1 MKIASESDANGSY
14 ISAFNANLTDYSDA
28 DLNMFVCSFALFSK
42 RSLYVSRVSNNFS
55 AVNQC

>member
-28 DLNMFVCSFALFSK
+28 DLNMFALFSK

-55 AVNQC
+55 AVNLC

>member
-28 DLNMFVCSFALFSK
+28 ARNMFVYSFQQTLITCITGFK
-42 RSLYVSRVSNNFS
+42 
-55 AVNQC
+55 